1 MMEMKER
8 GTPMSCK
15 DMDNYREIGEKM
27 GITYDAVLEE
37 LRKDLE
43 EAEMLNTLLKRV
55 NEGKE

>member
-1 MMEMKER
+1 
-8 GTPMSCK
+8 
-15 DMDNYREIGEKM
+15 M